1 MAVSVLRLA
10 SIIAEIIN
18 GGLAQPSFT
27 QQDAEAYGEEEEDDE
42 DPWGNDAYTYVEVP
56 AAEEEEVQ
64 KVSVADPKGKKKGTT
79 PSVEPKKKP
88 TAADPSGVQGRT
100 SASLKHERR

>member
-27 QQDAEAYGEEEEDDE
+27 QQDAEAYNEEEEDDE
-42 DPWGNDAYTYVEVP
+42 DPWENGAYTYAEVP
-56 AAEEEEVQ
+56 AVEEEEVE
-64 KVSVADPKGKKKGTT
+64 KVFVADPKGKKKGTT

-88 TAADPSGVQGRT
+88 TATNPSGVQGRT
-100 SASLKHERR
+100 SASLKHGRR